1 VIHGISGK
9 PGGGKSYEA
18 VVSHIIPVVTKDK
31 RKVITNLPLNIDR
44 FCSVYGEFCRDLI
57 VVVDGQFHN
66 YGGERPFSK
75 KDHYLQYQD
84 WENEKGQKVYFFID
98 ECHLAM
104 PSSGTEKELT
114 EFFSMHRHYGFD
126 IMLITQNFR
135 KVNRDIKDMVVN
147 HYRAIKKSM
156 MGQDNKYIL
165 KVHDGAAS
173 SNQSVVATHER
184 VYEKKYFSFYQSHTK
199 SKSSVD
205 EATSN
210 DIELWYKHWTIKAS
224 IVFFVFAAFILSTKI
239 SSMTNDDIQETKSS
253 TLSKKDIEPAL
264 NNSLDKPVPKK
275 NKSDSQIRYENMIKK
290 SKDFHPYYKVDLSV
304 SGSATYTD
312 NGSLVKVVY
321 FSAAQ
326 NGQHIFTLKS
336 HDLLMAGYN
345 LQILSDCAVYI
356 TYFDY
361 ADYLTCNKPTQSVSL
376 GGETVPSLSDNN
388 LTN

>member
-1 VIHGISGK
+1 
-9 PGGGKSYEA
+9 
-18 VVSHIIPVVTKDK
+18 
-31 RKVITNLPLNIDR
+31 
-44 FCSVYGEFCRDLI
+44 
-57 VVVDGQFHN
+57 
-66 YGGERPFSK
+66 
-75 KDHYLQYQD
+75 
-84 WENEKGQKVYFFID
+84 
-98 ECHLAM
+98 
-104 PSSGTEKELT
+104 
-114 EFFSMHRHYGFD
+114 
-126 IMLITQNFR
+126 
-135 KVNRDIKDMVVN
+135 
-147 HYRAIKKSM
+147 

-184 VYEKKYFSFYQSHTK
+184 VYEKKYFSFYKSHTK
-199 SKSSVD
+199 SDSSVD

-210 DIELWYKHWTIKAS
+210 DIEVWYKHWTIKAS

-239 SSMTNDDIQETKSS
+239 SSMTNDDTQEVKSS
-253 TLSKKDIEPAL
+253 TLSKKDIEPSL
-264 NNSLDKPVPKK
+264 NNSLDKPVPQK
-275 NKSDSQIRYENMIKK
+275 NKSDSQIHYENMIKK